1 MVPYLDMPYNEAST
15 AQLTWKLSD
24 KEDTAAGSLSVVHH
38 GRTRKYCQLYRSY
51 GDLDNE
57 RLVLHS
63 GFSRMADP
71 ADRMR
76 ITWAL
81 VDGVGGVPC
90 AVV

>member
-51 GDLDNE
+51 GDLDNDRVGPCGQRGGLSPPHGTRWPVTLAACCE
-57 RLVLHS
+57 
-63 GFSRMADP
+63 P
-71 ADRMR
+71 A
-76 ITWAL
+76 
-81 VDGVGGVPC
+81 GV
-90 AVV
+90 